1 MKLLIS
7 PSRLAAFLT
16 AIALGG
22 FLLLKRPDAVQPLDV
37 QVPAGADYIT
47 HGRYIYTLANCDGC
61 HSVRE
66 WTRFGAPVIPAWRG
80 RGVEFPAELG
90 LGRRVASANIT
101 TDPGTGLGAW
111 SDGEKIRAIRDGI
124 SRDGRPL
131 DPLMPYRRFRQMS
144 DRDVYSLVAYL
155 NTLPAV
161 KHSVT
166 KSRVSFFASLLGR
179 DAPRPAGRVA
189 EPNRGNRVEY
199 GAYLATLAGCRDC
212 HTAGRKDAAGRVL
225 FAGGRKFRVAGTTVV
240 SANITPDPYTG
251 IGRWSERD
259 WLDRAYSSR
268 EYAERDSPRIGR
280 QNVTVMPWLGLSQW
294 REDDLKAIF
303 AYLRTQKPV
312 YRPIAPHPVD

>member
-212 HTAGRKDAAGRVL
+212 HTQVARTLPAVPVRGRPKVPRSRHDGGERQYHSRSLHRHWPLVRARLAGSCL
-225 FAGGRKFRVAGTTVV
+225 QVASMPNGIRRG
-240 SANITPDPYTG
+240 SA
-251 IGRWSERD
+251 
-259 WLDRAYSSR
+259 
-268 EYAERDSPRIGR
+268 
-280 QNVTVMPWLGLSQW
+280 V
-294 REDDLKAIF
+294 
-303 AYLRTQKPV
+303 RT
-312 YRPIAPHPVD
+312 